1 MKTVKNTRLSKKQ
14 LTRAQQAVL
23 AVLRD
28 QPDLV
33 DIEAIARHLGK
44 HPNTLRDHLAAL
56 TSAGLVERHQA
67 PADGRGRPRWLYGTA
82 AAAEADENA
91 ELAAALAWRVA
102 HRSRNPLA
110 ASRDVSRRW
119 ARQVI
124 ARRGLARRRTA
135 REGRVQVVQVL
146 EEMGYAPLP
155 DGRVDK
161 VSLTR
166 CPLLQVASNVPEVV
180 CNVHLGLV
188 QELLEVSGADP
199 DRATLTPFSAPGV
212 CALRLLAPTAEAAR
226 SAGVRTAA
234 ARSR

>member
-1 MKTVKNTRLSKKQ
+1 MKTVKNNR

-44 HPNTLRDHLAAL
+44 HPNTLRDHLSALMAA
-56 TSAGLVERHQA
+56 GMVERHQA
-67 PADGRGRPRWLYGTA
+67 PADGRGRPRWLYGTV
-82 AAAEADENA
+82 EPVEVDDNA

-102 HRSRNPLA
+102 HRSRNPLR

-119 ARQVI
+119 AGQIV

-135 REGRVQVVQVL
+135 REGRAQVVEVL
-146 EEMGYAPLP
+146 DEMGYAPVP
-155 DGRVDK
+155 DSRVDK

-166 CPLLQVASNVPEVV
+166 CPLLQVAHDVPEVV

-188 QELLEVSGADP
+188 QELLDVSGADP
-199 DRATLTPFSAPGV
+199 ARATLTPFAAPGA
-212 CALRLLAPTAEAAR
+212 CALRLLAPPQETAR
-226 SAGVRTAA
+226 SAGVRTAVD
-234 ARSR
+234 RSR